1 MEMFEFFVGSI
12 GFLFVLYQL
21 VDFIVCDSTGDEP
34 ERWEC
39 WVIAI
44 SIFIFIVSIVLAIVI

>member
-1 MEMFEFFVGSI
+1 MKMFEIFLGSI
-12 GFLFVLYQL
+12 ILLFVLYQL

-39 WVIAI
+39 WAQKRDGGRRNEK
-44 SIFIFIVSIVLAIVI
+44 